1 MPGAVC
7 GREGITAGNPEWDML
22 GKRFEPPTETTQG
35 LHSSDLDLG
44 QRVVARRGDGTFRGA
59 IVHEFDARG
68 HPTLLLDPSGS
79 WKGPIRS
86 PEKQCFAVDSVR
98 TLEGFRVPPKK
109 MIGHPVRKHRAMNL
123 LERINL
129 AQKSTARVEL
139 EPAVEALMSLYVKH

>member
-7 GREGITAGNPEWDML
+7 GREGITAGSREWDML
-22 GKRFEPPTETTQG
+22 GKLFEPPIETTPG
-35 LHSSDLDLG
+35 LNSSELDLG

-86 PEKQCFAVDSVR
+86 PAKHCFAVNSVR
-98 TLEGFRVPPKK
+98 TLEGFRVPPQK
-109 MIGHPVRKHRAMNL
+109 MIGQPARKHRAMNL

-129 AQKSTARVEL
+129 AQKSAARVEL
-139 EPAVEALMSLYVKH
+139 EPAVVALMSLCVTH